1 MTQYQYAEEAQV
13 ACDGCGIAKDDL
25 RDLEMLHR
33 RDEIWQELFRNA
45 SRIRK
50 AMRGNAWLR
59 PIFRKYKEV
68 CREILDQKNK
78 EATVFTQM
86 GNYCDA
92 AGDANDL
99 KRIREELEQIHAQI
113 AAMGGNDG
121 DGDDDG
127 DDDDSTSSSEM
138 SDDSDNEGNEDEGN
152 EDEGNEDNED
162 NDSVSSSSSSS
173 SSLSS
178 SSSSSSSS
186 LKKRMEDFV

>member
-13 ACDGCGIAKDDL
+13 SCDGCGIAKDDL

-99 KRIREELEQIHAQI
+99 KRIREELEHIHSKI
-113 AAMGGNDG
+113 KSLEDMR
-121 DGDDDG
+121 
-127 DDDDSTSSSEM
+127 SLSSSSSSEL
-138 SDDSDNEGNEDEGN
+138 SDDSDIDHVVQCYN
-152 EDEGNEDNED
+152 DNEED
-162 NDSVSSSSSSS
+162 ACSVFSSSSSSS
-173 SSLSS
+173 SSESS
-178 SSSSSSSS
+178 SSSSSSESS
-186 LKKRMEDFV
+186 SESSSSSSESDMDLEDFV